1 MHAMKRIYG
10 YLRASTKEQ
19 DASRAKKTLEAFAK
33 NASQTVSG
41 WFVENESG
49 ATLKRPELFR
59 LLEISQQGD
68 ILLVEQV
75 DRISRLNTQDWER
88 LKSQIKSKGITIV
101 SLDLPTS
108 HQFMSIKSDDFTYRM
123 LAAIN
128 SMMLDMLAA
137 VARKDYEDRRRRQSE
152 GITKA
157 KKEGKYRGRPI
168 NQTLRRNIKAL
179 IKDGC
184 SISEIVDTIKCS
196 NKTVISVRKELAAFP
211 NKNAKP

>member
-1 MHAMKRIYG
+1 MKRIYG

-19 DASRAKKTLEAFAK
+19 DASRAKQTLEAFAK

-59 LLEISQQGD
+59 LLEIAQQSD

-75 DRISRLNTQDWER
+75 DRISRLNAQDWEQ

-108 HQFMSIKSDDFTYRM
+108 HQFMSTKSDDFTHRM

-137 VARKDYEDRRRRQSE
+137 VARKDYEDRKRRQSE
-152 GITKA
+152 GIAKA
-157 KKEGKYRGRPI
+157 KREGKYRGRPI
-168 NQTLRRNIKAL
+168 NQTLRRNIQAL

-184 SISEIVDTIKCS
+184 SISEIVDTIRCS
-196 NKTVISVRKELAAFP
+196 NKTVISVRKELLAFP

>member
-1 MHAMKRIYG
+1 
-10 YLRASTKEQ
+10 
-19 DASRAKKTLEAFAK
+19 
-33 NASQTVSG
+33 
-41 WFVENESG
+41 
-49 ATLKRPELFR
+49 
-59 LLEISQQGD
+59 
-68 ILLVEQV
+68 
-75 DRISRLNTQDWER
+75 
-88 LKSQIKSKGITIV
+88 
-101 SLDLPTS
+101 
-108 HQFMSIKSDDFTYRM
+108 M

-196 NKTVISVRKELAAFP
+196 NKTVISVRKELATFP